1 MPIHDWTRLDDGI
14 FHAFHLAWLARLQE
28 TLNQGVLPSG
38 YYALAEQSTGAAVP
52 DVLTLQGNGNDSPGT
67 SISDGGPP
75 GGVATL
81 VRTPP
86 QTRFTTQLSIPDYV
100 ARRRTLV
107 IHHVTDDGVVAF
119 LEVVS
124 PGNKAS
130 IYAFRTFIEKATG
143 ILARGYHLL
152 LVDLHP
158 PTRRDPQGIHA
169 VIAEELGAGPFTL
182 PQGQPLTVASY
193 EATRPGGIA
202 HVDTLAVGDSLPDA
216 PLYLEPGGYVRVPLE
231 ATYREAYRG
240 MPLRWRRVLEGGTP
254 PC

>member
-1 MPIHDWTRLDDGI
+1 MPIHDWTRVDDGI

-38 YYALAEQSTGAAVP
+38 YYALAEQVAGATVP
-52 DVLTLQGNGNDSPGT
+52 DVLTLQGNGLEGGEPSATDSGST
-67 SISDGGPP
+67 GGA
-75 GGVATL
+75 ATL

-86 QTRFTTQLSIPDYV
+86 QTRFTTQLTIPDYV

-107 IHHVTDDGVVAF
+107 IHHVSDDDVVAF
-119 LEVVS
+119 LEIVS

-130 IYAFRTFIEKATG
+130 IYAFRTFVEKATG

-169 VIAEELGAGPFTL
+169 VIAAELGAAAFT
-182 PQGQPLTVASY
+182 PPAGQPLTVASY

-202 HVDTLAVGDSLPDA
+202 HVDTLGAGDNLPDA
-216 PLYLEPGGYVRVPLE
+216 PLYLEPGGYIRVPLE

-240 MPLRWRRVLEGGTP
+240 VPLRWRRVLEGATP
-254 PC
+254 HA